1 MQLHHTLRT
10 IFRDSPPIDFL
21 SQEKINCYG
30 LADHALL
37 PNLVQKLKA
46 SNTTWTN
53 VFGDTSPAE
62 TLAVAPIL
70 FHLDPTTKTFHQEQ
84 LTSWLAQPERLNQ
97 LILIATPLSLPVLAH
112 GLHNRL
118 DASLEPDLD
127 MLLRY
132 YDPHVFLPLIGVFT
146 DTQKQSFLSIAQAWF
161 CPNRQGQMQ
170 RYSSEFIEHDLLETP
185 IKLSQ
190 AQEDA
195 LLEANLIDQVTLQ
208 MGALDED
215 DTTSFRRLSA
225 QEQYQ
230 QILAARNTAKM
241 IDHQNVPDIVLICQ
255 SVHEFGTSTAK
266 LAAWQALLP
275 AIKENKM
282 SLSDALRQAAASPP

>member
-1 MQLHHTLRT
+1 MQLHQTLQT
-10 IFRDSPPIDFL
+10 IFRDSPTIDLL
-21 SQEKINCYG
+21 SRENINWYG

-46 SNTTWTN
+46 SNTTWAN

-70 FHLDPTTKTFHQEQ
+70 FHLDPTTKTLHQEQ
-84 LTSWLAQPERLNQ
+84 LTSWLAQPEHLDQ
-97 LILIATPLSLPVLAH
+97 FILIASPLSLPVLAH
-112 GLHNRL
+112 GLRNRL

-132 YDPHVFLPLIGVFT
+132 YDPHVFLPLMEAFT
-146 DTQKQSFLSIAQAWF
+146 ATQKRAFLNIAHAWF

-170 RYSSEFIEHDLLETP
+170 RYSSEFIEHDLFESP

-195 LLEANLIDQVTLQ
+195 LLEANLIDQVALQ
-208 MGALDED
+208 IGVIDED
-215 DTTSFRRLSA
+215 NTSSFRRLSA

-230 QILAARNTAKM
+230 QILAAMNTAKM

-255 SVHEFGTSTAK
+255 SVHKFGISTAK

-275 AIKENKM
+275 AIKENKI
-282 SLSDALRQAAASPP
+282 SLSDALRQAAASPS